1 MQSSFGIPTSSKV
14 KGSVIGNDGD
24 GCITQKVLY
33 STKCNEI
40 STETDI
46 LFTVPHLKIK
56 DLALNFS

>member
-1 MQSSFGIPTSSKV
+1 MQSSFGIVTISKV

-24 GCITQKVLY
+24 GCITQRVLY

-40 STETDI
+40 STETNI
-46 LFTVPHLKIK
+46 FFIVPHWKIK